1 MQHIVNVAFD
11 FDDERVKKIL
21 EETTVDKIQ
30 KEIKQAILDE
40 IFEKQWGNKH
50 AVPDRD
56 PFREW
61 VRQYIKDLIAEYKDD
76 ICKHT
81 AKELV
86 EKFSKSN
93 SFREKVA
100 VQMLKEKHE

>member
-21 EETTVDKIQ
+21 EDTTVDTIQ
-30 KEIKQAILDE
+30 REIKQSVIDE

-50 AVPDRD
+50 ANPERD

-61 VRQYIKDLIAEYKDD
+61 VRQYIKDLLVEYKDD
-76 ICKHT
+76 ICKQA